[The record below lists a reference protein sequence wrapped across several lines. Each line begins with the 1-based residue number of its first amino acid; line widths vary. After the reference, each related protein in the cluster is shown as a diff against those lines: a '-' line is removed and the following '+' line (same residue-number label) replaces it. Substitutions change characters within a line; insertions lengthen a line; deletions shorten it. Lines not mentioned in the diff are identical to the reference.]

1 MAKFFKDQLKGQLD
15 GIKAQINSPDILS
28 GLDTAQRQFASLNTS
43 VVGDL
48 AGKVNN
54 GVKSLS
60 SVTGD
65 FPVADISSKAK
76 IELKNGTTVPQN
88 LQTAMGNLQ
97 SAPAELTESL
107 PGVGSKI
114 KKALPSTEGTISNGL
129 TGSTVSAGFN
139 NICLALPTAVGI
151 AAAMPALSAE
161 ITSNDVKGV
170 VEASLEDFNPVL
182 KGEMPDIS
190 DFLSNEIN
198 LKIDID
204 LSSLNK
210 GLTDGIGDVVG
221 SITGAP
227 ILDTLHK
234 MNNSVSQIT
243 AGFNL
248 PTNSFSKNIAG
259 DVLTAFANDNVNGA
273 FDLIKDAAVGLAVGE
288 IEDKLADFNISLGS
302 VGSMLTST
310 SVEAQSAVVS
320 TNPISDISNASPTI
334 NSLEEFAAE
343 LANNSRDIEKL
354 VIGWLGSPE
363 NTGMRKADLE
373 KLYEEQ
379 AGEGVTPVTW
389 HYYIWGDGTIERGTP
404 LGEAGFS
411 PEVVGE
417 KSIDVVI
424 EGGSEYDLIT
434 DAAAKSAKSLIVTI
448 YNAYP
453 GILLQSEADYP
464 DYEQDYRAPGIDLET
479 FAENVLKKTNTKQPE
494 VKKEPEN
501 KDLGL
506 PTGKGDVKYAF
517 SSETIRNQYIQPQ
530 LMAILEE
537 ASARHRFKIRITSG
551 GQNPNGPFEKPGGWT
566 GSVRH
571 NYGWAADLRVYDA
584 NGSRIDFSRDAL
596 PNDVL
601 EFVKTL
607 ASLGITGM
615 GAGKNYMAGNIHV
628 DIAWGRV
635 SGTDSTRYWGKS
647 RKSGGRPAN
656 WLSGVM
662 RYYTNT

>member
-15 GIKAQINSPDILS
+15 GIKAQINTPDILS

-43 VVGDL
+43 VVGDV

-54 GVKSLS
+54 GVKALS

-65 FPVADISSKAK
+65 FPVADISSKMK

-88 LQTAMGNLQ
+88 LQNAMGNLQ
-97 SAPAELTESL
+97 SAPAELTDAL

-114 KKALPSTEGTISNGL
+114 KKALPSAEAAISNGL
-129 TGSTVSAGFN
+129 TGSTVAAGFN
-139 NICLALPTAVGI
+139 NICLALPTAAGI

-170 VEASLEDFNPVL
+170 VEASLGDFNPAL
-182 KGEMPDIS
+182 KAELPDIS

-198 LKIDID
+198 LKVDVD
-204 LSSLNK
+204 LSSLTK
-210 GLTDGIGDVVG
+210 GITDGIGNVVG

-248 PTNSFSKNIAG
+248 PINSSAKSIAG
-259 DVLTAFANDNVNGA
+259 DVLTAFANDNASGA
-273 FDLIKDAAVGLAVGE
+273 FDLIKDAAVGLSVGE
-288 IEDKLADFNISLGS
+288 IEGKLVDFNISLGS
-302 VGSMLTST
+302 VGSMLSST
-310 SVEAQSAVVS
+310 SIEAQSDVVS
-320 TNPISDISNASPTI
+320 TNPISDISNAAPTV

-379 AGEGVTPVTW
+379 AGGGVTPVTW

-404 LGEAGFS
+404 LGKPGFS

-434 DAAAKSAKSLIVTI
+434 DAAKKSAKSLIVTI
-448 YNAYP
+448 YDAYP
-453 GILLQSEADYP
+453 GIILESEADYP
-464 DYEQDYRAPGIDLET
+464 EYEQDYRAPGFDIET
-479 FAENVLKKTNTKQPE
+479 FAANVLKKTNTKQPE

-517 SSETIRNQYIQPQ
+517 NNKSIRNKNIQPQ

-537 ASARHRFKIRITSG
+537 ASAKHRFKIRITSG
-551 GQNPNGPFEKPGGWT
+551 GQNPNSAYGVPGGRT
-566 GSVRH
+566 GTSRH
-571 NYGWAADLRVYDA
+571 DYGWAADLQVYDA
-584 NGSRIDFSRDAL
+584 NGSRVNFAQDTL

-601 EFVKTL
+601 AFVKTL
-607 ASLGITGM
+607 AALGITGM
-615 GAGKNYMAGNIHV
+615 GAGPDYMAGNLHV
-628 DIAWGRV
+628 DIAWGRNSV
-635 SGTDSTRYWGKS
+635 ESYRYWGKP
-647 RKSGGRPAN
+647 RKKGGRPAN
-656 WLSGVM
+656 WLAGVM
-662 RYYTNT
+662 RYYNNT